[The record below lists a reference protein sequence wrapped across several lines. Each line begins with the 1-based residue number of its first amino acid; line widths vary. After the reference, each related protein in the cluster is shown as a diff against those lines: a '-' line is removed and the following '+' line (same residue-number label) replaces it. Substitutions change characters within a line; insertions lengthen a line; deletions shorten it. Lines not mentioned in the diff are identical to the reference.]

1 MTSVPKAK
9 DFKSANPRTV
19 LFGTLLGLAVSAI
32 PFAFKTVRDREAN
45 VHAMREAQID
55 AKDSAR
61 EGRLRTP
68 KKET

>member
-19 LFGTLLGLAVSAI
+19 VLGTLLGLAVSAI

-45 VHAMREAQID
+45 VHAMREGKQVD
-55 AKDSAR
+55 QHQSDGEYKAKVFF
-61 EGRLRTP
+61 
-68 KKET
+68 